1 MMSSYSNYFKKQ
13 VGAQFNLD
21 WVRKDSDFIYNQLRH
36 VRKIVPF
43 DTDLNAPV
51 LEIGSGMGRLAL
63 LLYETGFSDYTGLEI
78 DPEAQKFSQNLGFK
92 SFNFINQEIKDFA
105 KKNSEQRFSSVFC
118 FETLEHLE
126 QPIQDLM
133 AISSLIKDGG
143 LFIGSTP
150 YPFKKNIVSDETHL
164 FVLHPINWKRLF
176 EKCGFE
182 YVIISA
188 MTFLPYLWRIN
199 KKLNFIIPFYIP
211 GMKLVSTSLIIA
223 RKKK

>member
-1 MMSSYSNYFKKQ
+1 M
-13 VGAQFNLD
+13 
-21 WVRKDSDFIYNQLRH
+21 
-36 VRKIVPF
+36 RKIVPF

-63 LLYETGFSDYTGLEI
+63 LLYEAGFSDYTGLEV

-133 AISSLIKDGG
+133 AISSLIKEGG

-182 YVIISA
+182 HVIVSA

-199 KKLNFIIPFYIP
+199 KKWNFIILFYIP
-211 GMKLVSTSLIIA
+211 K
-223 RKKK
+223 

>member
-1 MMSSYSNYFKKQ
+1 M
-13 VGAQFNLD
+13 GAHFNLD
-21 WVRKDSDFIYNQLRH
+21 WVRKDSDFIYNKLRN

-43 DTDLNAPV
+43 DADLNAPV

-133 AISSLIKDGG
+133 AISSLIKGGG

-164 FVLHPINWKRLF
+164 IVLHPIKL
-176 EKCGFE
+176 EKAF
-182 YVIISA
+182 
-188 MTFLPYLWRIN
+188 
-199 KKLNFIIPFYIP
+199 
-211 GMKLVSTSLIIA
+211 
-223 RKKK
+223 